1 MWDGFAK
8 CLDSTQDTAP
18 SVPPLQ
24 VISVMDPGQDLDDE
38 MFMVLSAALTV
49 RSQIKLIG
57 VVTCLKPSGIR
68 ARLGENDAFES
79 TR

>member
-1 MWDGFAK
+1 MA
-8 CLDSTQDTAP
+8 TAP
-18 SVPPLQ
+18 IQ
-24 VISVMDPGQDLDDE
+24 VLAHMDPGQDLDDE